1 MKIAVISGGL
11 SPERDVSLS
20 SGALI
25 ANALVRGGHAVA
37 FADLFFGL
45 ELPDD
50 PDTLFRTTADYSY
63 TIPNTEPDLDAVR
76 RQRKNGDPRSQIGEG
91 IIPLCLRADLVF
103 LALHGASGE
112 NGQFQALL
120 DLYGVRY
127 TGSGYAGALL
137 AMDKD
142 LSKCMI
148 RQSGVLVPNGI
159 TLATDEL
166 GDLSACAEKIRRDVG
181 FPCVIKPA
189 SCGSSIGVSMV
200 DRPEELTAALEAA
213 SRYHCAVL
221 AERRIFGRE
230 FSVGVLNGKAL
241 PPIEIIPLAGF
252 YDYKNK
258 YQSGMTKEICPA
270 DLTPEQTR
278 EMGKQALA
286 VHRALRL
293 GSYSRVDF
301 LMENETGKMYALE
314 ANTLPGMTPSSLLPQ
329 EAAADGM
336 DYDTLC
342 RTIAELALTAEN

>member
-120 DLYGVRY
+120 DL
-127 TGSGYAGALL
+127 
-137 AMDKD
+137 
-142 LSKCMI
+142 
-148 RQSGVLVPNGI
+148 
-159 TLATDEL
+159 
-166 GDLSACAEKIRRDVG
+166 
-181 FPCVIKPA
+181 
-189 SCGSSIGVSMV
+189 
-200 DRPEELTAALEAA
+200 
-213 SRYHCAVL
+213 
-221 AERRIFGRE
+221 
-230 FSVGVLNGKAL
+230 
-241 PPIEIIPLAGF
+241 
-252 YDYKNK
+252 
-258 YQSGMTKEICPA
+258 
-270 DLTPEQTR
+270 
-278 EMGKQALA
+278 
-286 VHRALRL
+286 
-293 GSYSRVDF
+293 
-301 LMENETGKMYALE
+301 
-314 ANTLPGMTPSSLLPQ
+314 
-329 EAAADGM
+329 
-336 DYDTLC
+336 
-342 RTIAELALTAEN
+342 